1 LIQPFS
7 QEFEREFNRIK
18 SIVEML
24 EARMQ
29 EISRVQGSMY
39 DRINQEAAQLQFA
52 LFCDIADGEKG
63 ESYDIQPAFDFYGIQ
78 KGSDD
83 SFDKKMELIGAP
95 QYVVDEFDADGFA
108 KAKNCVD
115 HRYDDKDGTA
125 NLHGVQAPIASDS
138 TLSGQVEILDIAPPA
153 KIDDFPTN
161 GPGSVLAIFT
171 KTPEDGVHI
180 GFYGKND
187 LDVTCGTD
195 APIAEMARN
204 GRRKKLTPVERTAR

>member
-24 EARMQ
+24 DARMQ
-29 EISRVQGSMY
+29 EISRLQGSMY

-52 LFCDIADGEKG
+52 LFCDVVGGEKG
-63 ESYDIQPAFDFYGIQ
+63 EVYDLEPAFDFYGV
-78 KGSDD
+78 GDVGD
-83 SFDKKMELIGAP
+83 FDKKMELVGAP
-95 QYVVDEFDADGFA
+95 QYVVDEFNDDGIV

-115 HRYDDKDGTA
+115 HRYNDENGST
-125 NLHGVQAPIASDS
+125 NLHGVLAPISSDS
-138 TLSGQVEILDIAPPA
+138 GLSGQVAILDIAPAA
-153 KIDDFPTN
+153 KLDGEATK

-171 KTPEDGVHI
+171 KTPENGVHI
-180 GFYGKND
+180 GFYAKND

-195 APIAEMARN
+195 APIAAFSRN
-204 GRRKKLTPVERTAR
+204 GRRKKFFPIERTSG